1 MSPLADVG
9 LSIVERP
16 TPEDEAELV
25 AACLQG
31 DLAAQRALFRREFAR
46 VNATIY
52 RILGPTREV
61 DDLVQE
67 TFIAVFRGLAKFRG
81 EARLATWIDRIAVR
95 IAFDHV
101 RTRGRTPVP
110 LGVIGE
116 DVTDSTTLDAQ
127 AHARDGL
134 RRLYSALAQLTP
146 EARTAF
152 ALYAIDGRSIADV
165 SKLIGTSVVTAK
177 VRIWRARR
185 ELMKRAAED
194 PVLKEFVK

>member
-1 MSPLADVG
+1 VG

-25 AACLQG
+25 AACLAG
-31 DLAAQRALFRREFAR
+31 DVAAQRALFRREFSR

-67 TFIAVFRGLAKFRG
+67 TFIAMFRGLAKFRG
-81 EARLATWIDRIAVR
+81 EARLSTWIDRIAVR
-95 IAFDHV
+95 VALDHV
-101 RTRGRTPVP
+101 RTRKATLVP
-110 LGVIGE
+110 LGVIGDE
-116 DVTDSTTLDAQ
+116 LSDASIPDAQ

-134 RRLYSALAQLTP
+134 RRLYAALSQLSP
-146 EARTAF
+146 DARTAF
-152 ALYAIDGRSIADV
+152 ALYAIDGRSVAEV
-165 SKLIGTSVVTAK
+165 AKLVGTTVVTAK

-194 PVLKEFVK
+194 PVLKELL

>member
-1 MSPLADVG
+1 VG

-25 AACLQG
+25 AACLGG
-31 DLAAQRALFRREFAR
+31 DIAAQRALFRREFAR

-52 RILGPTREV
+52 RILGPTRDV

-101 RTRGRTPVP
+101 RARGRTPVP
-110 LGVIGE
+110 LGVIGLSDE
-116 DVTDSTTLDAQ
+116 VADPSAPDAQ

-134 RRLYSALAQLTP
+134 RRLYAALSQLTP

-152 ALYAIDGRSIADV
+152 ALYAIDGRSIAEV
-165 SKLIGTSVVTAK
+165 AKLVGTSIVTAK

-185 ELMKRAAED
+185 ELMKLAAED
-194 PVLKEFVK
+194 PVLKELVQ

>member
-1 MSPLADVG
+1 MSPLDDVG

-25 AACLQG
+25 AACLAG
-31 DLAAQRALFRREFAR
+31 DVAAQRALFRREFGR

-95 IAFDHV
+95 VALDHV
-101 RTRGRTPVP
+101 RTRKAATVP
-110 LGVIGE
+110 LGVIGDE
-116 DVTDSTTLDAQ
+116 LTDASIPDAQ

-134 RRLYSALAQLTP
+134 RRLYAALAQLSP
-146 EARTAF
+146 DARTAF
-152 ALYAIDGRSIADV
+152 ALYAIDGRSIAEV
-165 SKLIGTSVVTAK
+165 ARLVGTTVVTAK

-194 PVLKEFVK
+194 PVLKELL

>member
-1 MSPLADVG
+1 MG

-25 AACLQG
+25 AACLDG
-31 DLAAQRALFRREFAR
+31 NVTAQRALFRREFAR

-67 TFIAVFRGLAKFRG
+67 TFIAAFRGLARFRG

-95 IAFDHV
+95 VALDHV
-101 RTRGRTPVP
+101 RTRGPVPVP
-110 LGVIGE
+110 LELLAETSDPSVP
-116 DVTDSTTLDAQ
+116 DAQ

-134 RRLYSALAQLTP
+134 RRLYTALAQLSP
-146 EARTAF
+146 DARIAF
-152 ALYAIDGRSIADV
+152 ALYAIDGRSVADV
-165 SKLIGTSVVTAK
+165 ARLIGTTIVTAK
-177 VRIWRARR
+177 LRIWRARR

-194 PVLKEFVK
+194 PVLKELVP